1 VKARAL
7 TLVEPVNETFL
18 ILGSSHNFCPI
29 SGVVSSEA
37 VMTLTTPSAY
47 PTSVHSFA
55 KAVVVIGVS
64 GEGLHTTVQPA
75 ARAVVIFRTAITSG

>member
-1 VKARAL
+1 
-7 TLVEPVNETFL
+7 
-18 ILGSSHNFCPI
+18 
-29 SGVVSSEA
+29 
-37 VMTLTTPSAY
+37 MTLTTPSAY